1 MVPVVR
7 ELRGGEH
14 PLVAIL
20 ELLGNVV
27 LFIPFGVL
35 VPALVPK
42 LRRGWRVILAGAA
55 VSVLIELW
63 QLTMPQARHSDIND
77 VITNTLGAA
86 LGWGVVAT
94 LRALER
100 GRSSDDAAL
109 QGAIPDRV
117 PVGAGESSGE
127 VPIRQRSQR

>member
-1 MVPVVR
+1 MRGGVDHNTLELRPVVPVVPVVR

-20 ELLGNVV
+20 ELLGNVA

-63 QLTMPQARHSDIND
+63 QLTMPQARHRDIND
-77 VITNTLGAA
+77 VSTHTL
-86 LGWGVVAT
+86 VVV
-94 LRALER
+94 R
-100 GRSSDDAAL
+100 G
-109 QGAIPDRV
+109 
-117 PVGAGESSGE
+117 
-127 VPIRQRSQR
+127 